1 MGIRS
6 QWTGISGSPKAG
18 YMAVDGV
25 LEQMYKRHGA
35 GINLTYD
42 KIGGQAANFIFLQ
55 VMLCAYSWMMVIHK
69 D

>member
-1 MGIRS
+1 MGIRT
-6 QWTGISGSPKAG
+6 QWTGISGAPKAG

-42 KIGGQAANFIFLQ
+42 KIGVQAATSFFYK
-55 VMLCAYSWMMVIHK
+55 LCFAPTAG
-69 D
+69 